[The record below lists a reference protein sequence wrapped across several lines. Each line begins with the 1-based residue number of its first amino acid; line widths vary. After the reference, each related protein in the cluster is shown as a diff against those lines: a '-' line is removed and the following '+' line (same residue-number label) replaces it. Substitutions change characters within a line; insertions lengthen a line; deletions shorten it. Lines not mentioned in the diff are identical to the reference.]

1 MEILLFLGLMIL
13 GLGLLDLAALKW
25 GKSSRESDT
34 DPIVDNE
41 LSTLLAYKA

>member
-13 GLGLLDLAALKW
+13 ALGLLDLAAIKW
-25 GKSSRESDT
+25 GKSSREA

-41 LSTLLAYKA
+41 ISTLLTYKS